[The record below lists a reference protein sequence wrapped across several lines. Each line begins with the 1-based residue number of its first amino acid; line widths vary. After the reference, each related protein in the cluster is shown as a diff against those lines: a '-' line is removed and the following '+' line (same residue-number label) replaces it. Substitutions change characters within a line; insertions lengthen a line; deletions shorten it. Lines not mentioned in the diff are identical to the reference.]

1 MEVALDALERKLQRK
16 LADLGRKVDDRMDSL
31 SAGQSLMMDSCFDEG
46 VCRGLESRLSQ
57 VLERIFEVVSDKI
70 DGYSN
75 R

>member
-1 MEVALDALERKLQRK
+1 MEVALDALERKIQRK
-16 LADLGRKVDDRMDSL
+16 FADIGRKVDDRMDSL
-31 SAGQSLMMDSCFDEG
+31 SAGQSLIMDSCFDEG

-57 VLERIFEVVSDKI
+57 VLERIFDVVSDKI

>member
-16 LADLGRKVDDRMDSL
+16 FVDLGRKVDDRMDSL
-31 SAGQSLMMDSCFDEG
+31 SAGQSLMMDNCFDEG

-57 VLERIFEVVSDKI
+57 VLERIFDVVSDKI